1 MNIETILL
9 YLGYVAVILFI
20 VWFLFKLTNIQV
32 KIAEGLTNRN
42 TANETGPN
50 GKAIL
55 NETTQIIDGLHIDK
69 YRGNYESIIMN
80 LEDWCNATI
89 LSTISNNKIN
99 TTDPMSDNTMK
110 TISALNQL
118 KQFKDTLN
126 GAMLYLDKQ

>member
-69 YRGNYESIIMN
+69 YRGNYENIIMN